1 VQEFLVVHE
10 EIACQYTLEAQ
21 LLKQIAG
28 GHGHLTKGILWIVA
42 LFGTSLAPPP
52 TALKSSKSAR
62 NLERRSI
69 SNPTYPADFRLRPTA
84 KHNSIHV
91 RLKLFQYFERTIHAD
106 LHYPLLSCL
115 GPGALA
121 RWVVCV

>member
-69 SNPTYPADFRLRPTA
+69 SNPTSPGRLPFATYCETQFDSCQA
-84 KHNSIHV
+84 KIISI
-91 RLKLFQYFERTIHAD
+91 L
-106 LHYPLLSCL
+106 
-115 GPGALA
+115 
-121 RWVVCV
+121 